1 MDGRLPC
8 RSWLLLPLAVAC
20 GLALLLLDPLPLQV
34 LRNDVFDQYQRWQPR
49 TAQAPAVRIVD
60 VDEQS
65 LQRLGQWP
73 WPRDRL
79 ARLVDELQSAQVA
92 AIGFDMVFAEADRT
106 SPHTLAVQWPLDD
119 ALRDALRRLPDPDQV
134 FARSIARAPVVVG
147 FTLDRRPAGQAPA
160 GLSARPFR
168 YIESGGTAT
177 RWLHAFDAA
186 TASLAPLETA
196 AQGNGALSFVAD
208 SDGVVRRVPLVL
220 ALAGQPVSTLT
231 AEMLRVAQRTRNVVL
246 QATPDGAS
254 GLAGVGIGRFSVPT
268 NANGEMWVH
277 YSAAKSERSIPAWQV
292 LAGEVPREQ
301 LAGRLVLV
309 GSSAQGLM
317 DLRFSPLGRIVPG
330 VEVHAQALEQIL
342 SGHYL
347 RRPAWAT
354 AAEAIVIAIGAL
366 LCAVVALRCRALP
379 AALTGAV
386 LVGGV
391 MGAGWIAFLHYGLL
405 LDSVT
410 PALVLL
416 ATFVVGSLLHHLSSE
431 QRQRWIKAAFS
442 RYVSP
447 NLVAYLVDHPDDLAL
462 GGHRQQCSFVFTDLA
477 GFTSLME
484 KTDPAN
490 AVALLND
497 YLDAMIHIAF
507 AHDGTLDRI
516 VGDAVA
522 IMFSAPVRQADHRQR
537 ALACALEM
545 DRFARQYADALR
557 AKGVDFGKTRIGIHS
572 GEVIVGN
579 FGGSTIFDYRAL
591 GDAVNTAARLEGAN
605 KTLGTTICLSQETLA
620 GCAKNTPTRPIGRLL
635 LKGKQNALMVH
646 EPLTSPDAGCYAPY
660 DAYCAAYEQ
669 MERDEQDSQP
679 TAVEPTALALFEALA
694 QRFPDDPLPA
704 LHARRLREG
713 ARGNLI
719 ILSEKH

>member
-1 MDGRLPC
+1 MLSKLLP
-8 RSWLLLPLAVAC
+8 RSGWLLPPLAVAC

-34 LRNDVFDQYQRWQPR
+34 LRNAVFDQYQRWQPR
-49 TAQAPAVRIVD
+49 TEQALAVRIID

-73 WPRDRL
+73 WPRNRL
-79 ARLVDELQSAQVA
+79 AKLVDELQAAQVA

-106 SPHTLAVQWPLDD
+106 SPQALAGQWPLNGV
-119 ALRDALRRLPDPDQV
+119 LRDALRKLPDHDQI

-147 FTLDRRPAGQAPA
+147 FTLDRRPAEQATA
-160 GLSARPFR
+160 GLSAHPFR
-168 YIESGGTAT
+168 YIDSGAPAAH
-177 RWLHAFDAA
+177 WLHAFDAV
-186 TASLAPLETA
+186 TPSLPQLEAA

-231 AEMLRVAQRTRNVVL
+231 AEMLRISQQTRNIVL
-246 QATPDGAS
+246 KATPDDAS
-254 GLAGVGIGRFSVPT
+254 GLEAIGIGRFSVPT
-268 NANGEMWVH
+268 NAHGEMWIH
-277 YSAAKSERSIPAWQV
+277 YSAAKNERTIPAWQV
-292 LAGEVPREQ
+292 LAGAVPREQ
-301 LAGRLVLV
+301 LAGHLVLV

-342 SGHYL
+342 AGHYL
-347 RRPAWAT
+347 RRPSWAT

-366 LCAVVALRCRALP
+366 LVGLVALRCRALP

-391 MGAGWIAFLHYGLL
+391 MGAGWLAFRHYGLL
-405 LDSVT
+405 LDSTT

-416 ATFVVGSLLHHLSSE
+416 ATFIVASLLHHLTSE

-447 NLVAYLVDHPDDLAL
+447 NLVAYLVDHPDDMAL
-462 GGHRQQCSFVFTDLA
+462 GGRRQQCSFVFTDLA

-497 YLDAMIHIAF
+497 YLEAMIHIAF

-522 IMFSAPVRQADHRQR
+522 IMFSAPVQQPDHRQR

-545 DRFARQYADALR
+545 DRFARQYADGLR
-557 AKGVDFGKTRIGIHS
+557 AQDIDFGKTRIGVHS

-605 KTLGTTICLSQETLA
+605 KYLGTTICLSQETLA
-620 GCAKNTPTRPIGRLL
+620 GCPENTPTRPIGRLL

-646 EPLTSPDAGCYAPY
+646 EPLASPDGGGYAPN
-660 DAYCAAYEQ
+660 DAYCAAYEL
-669 MERDEQDSQP
+669 MAQDDQH
-679 TAVEPTALALFEALA
+679 AALALFEALA

-719 ILSEKH
+719 IVGEKH